1 MPQGIAHMAYGANTN
16 VGPGPAYQHAVPNLM
31 LELKLNVLVPST
43 DRHFLII
50 VPGGVCVKDLF
61 PIVDKQHEKL
71 FGESINMTYF
81 KNLSNAVIGED
92 YMIQNA
98 FSDGDTIEAHTDS
111 LGAGQAKRT
120 FALAGLAAASGGS
133 GKKRRKDPNKPK
145 RPTNAF
151 MHYVDERRPIL
162 LDTHCGGPELM
173 KLLGQEWATMT
184 EAEKLPYK
192 QRSAARLNEYREEK
206 VRYNQTFPTAANPP
220 REQTK
225 KLLRRL
231 MQQIKMPLGDR
242 DEGKMRDLLDMYNE
256 TRNQAKTRKWLV
268 KQLEQIELKDLGR
281 LEAVEVAPPF
291 DHAAPL
297 MPDGLDPTDYHQ
309 DYQGL
314 TPPID
319 I

>member
-1 MPQGIAHMAYGANTN
+1 
-16 VGPGPAYQHAVPNLM
+16 
-31 LELKLNVLVPST
+31 
-43 DRHFLII
+43 
-50 VPGGVCVKDLF
+50 
-61 PIVDKQHEKL
+61 
-71 FGESINMTYF
+71 MTYF

-111 LGAGQAKRT
+111 LGAGQAKRAV
-120 FALAGLAAASGGS
+120 ALAGLAAASGGS

-231 MQQIKMPLGDR
+231 MQQVIGGR
-242 DEGKMRDLLDMYNE
+242 DAPFCAAPNSREGFPRLRCRWAIE
-256 TRNQAKTRKWLV
+256 TRGKCETFW
-268 KQLEQIELKDLGR
+268 ICTMR
-281 LEAVEVAPPF
+281 LETSRKHES
-291 DHAAPL
+291 
-297 MPDGLDPTDYHQ
+297 G
-309 DYQGL
+309 
-314 TPPID
+314 
-319 I
+319 